1 VLVVAK
7 RPSRQREQI
16 VSSQKKKKR
25 GCNMPALEEGQTFER
40 YLVTRWL
47 GSGVSGESYEAEVRD
62 ATLQQK
68 VTLKVIHPWAAPG
81 DSARRQFFREMQGIG
96 RLSHPYLA
104 SVLDYGEIN
113 GRLYVARRYT
123 SSGSLLGSD
132 GRLWFRPPLTIS
144 DAIVYGHQLAQALEH
159 IHSQGYLHGALTFA
173 NILVLR
179 GPNVEREPDYAPFL
193 LADVGLANFV
203 RRFGQPQITLLPI
216 TAAPEQLGKRVTP
229 ASDQFALAVLVFSWL
244 AGRPPYVGS
253 PEEVEQLKLTEAIA
267 PLRPLNPEVTD
278 EQEVVLRRALAV
290 YPEERYPSILAFAD
304 ALVAT
309 IKPQIMLEQN
319 TASES
324 TIQPTPAPKST
335 LVPEPTPPA
344 ADIPIPSP
352 TPEPSPAPDIPHPQP
367 APEPTPRPEPTPTP
381 EPTPAPKPIPEP
393 IPPAPDIA
401 PPKPT
406 PEPPPRF
413 ESLLGLLL
421 EPNPASVLS
430 LSAAV
435 SLPEPDAAPQTEPS
449 VEAEQSI
456 IPACFIINS
465 PYTQEPVQILL
476 QGDEITLGR
485 AGSSDIL
492 LDYDAL
498 TSRHHAMLKR
508 EGEQYVIYDRRSISG
523 VFVNGQKL
531 VGDAGQ
537 MLSDGDHVRIG
548 NYELRFRSDAYAVT
562 DETNRASSEAASSS
576 MA

>member
-1 VLVVAK
+1 
-7 RPSRQREQI
+7 
-16 VSSQKKKKR
+16 
-25 GCNMPALEEGQTFER
+25 MPALEEGRTFER

-62 ATLQQK
+62 ETLQQK

-159 IHSQGYLHGALTFA
+159 IHGQGYLHGALTFA

-267 PLRPLNPEVTD
+267 PLHPLNPEVTD
-278 EQEVVLRRALAV
+278 EQEAVLRRALAV

-309 IKPQIMLEQN
+309 IKPQTMLEQN

-335 LVPEPTPPA
+335 LVPEPTPPVP
-344 ADIPIPSP
+344 DIPIPSP
-352 TPEPSPAPDIPHPQP
+352 TPEPSPAPDIP
-367 APEPTPRPEPTPTP
+367 RPEPAPSPTP
-381 EPTPAPKPIPEP
+381 EPSPAPKPIPEP
-393 IPPAPDIA
+393 TPPAPDIPLPEPA
-401 PPKPT
+401 PEPTPSPIPEPTPVPDISPPKPT
-406 PEPPPRF
+406 PEPSPGF
-413 ESLLGLLL
+413 EFLLGLLL

-430 LSAAV
+430 LSAAI
-435 SLPEPDAAPQTEPS
+435 SLPESDAAPQTEPS

-456 IPACFIINS
+456 MPACFIINS
-465 PYTQEPVQILL
+465 PYSPEPVQIML

-498 TSRHHAMLKR
+498 TSRHHALLKR

-548 NYELRFRSDAYAVT
+548 NYELRFHSDTHAVT
-562 DETNRASSEAASSS
+562 DETNQAGSEAATSS